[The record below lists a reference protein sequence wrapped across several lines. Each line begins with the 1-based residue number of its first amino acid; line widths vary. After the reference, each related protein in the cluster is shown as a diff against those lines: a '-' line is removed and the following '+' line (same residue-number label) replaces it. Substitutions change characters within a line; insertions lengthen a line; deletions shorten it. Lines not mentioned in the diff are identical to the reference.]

1 MTTTKATP
9 AMGTAEYTALNGY
22 DYRNQAWV
30 TNGRYVAC
38 SHPATMKC
46 DCFGTVHA
54 GQPIKAN
61 ADVH

>member
-1 MTTTKATP
+1 
-9 AMGTAEYTALNGY
+9 MGTAEYTALNGY